1 MPGAKIS
8 QPFSEK
14 TIMTILKNKH
24 RKSVI
29 FSFVLLCG
37 ILAFSG
43 CGPSE
48 EERAEANEVYSGTL
62 AAIELV
68 SVQDSAYVES
78 IHFLM
83 REIQSPNLKKNKK
96 KIKSLNDSI
105 KKLDQKVSALQS
117 IIDTAKSRLKNEQS
131 EHGHSKLLLAAG
143 QMLDGYDSVVKKTY
157 PLLNQKLK
165 KISFPVKDA
174 DYSDILKLSFKADSS
189 LNSIIDKF
197 NMARAAFYEE
207 YSLQE
212 LRKK

>member
-1 MPGAKIS
+1 
-8 QPFSEK
+8 
-14 TIMTILKNKH
+14 MTILKKTH

-29 FSFVLLCG
+29 ISIVLLCG
-37 ILAFSG
+37 LLAFAG

-62 AAIELV
+62 SAIQMV
-68 SVQDSAYVES
+68 SVQDSAYVKS
-78 IHFLM
+78 INFLL
-83 REIQSPNLKKNKK
+83 REIQSPDLKKNKK

-105 KKLDQKVSALQS
+105 KKLDQKVTAIQS

-131 EHGHSKLLLAAG
+131 EHGSSKLLQAAG
-143 QMLDGYDSVVKKTY
+143 QMLDAYESVVKNTY

-165 KISFPVKDA
+165 KISFPIKDA

-189 LNSIIDKF
+189 LNSIIDQF
-197 NMARAAFYEE
+197 NIARSAFYEE

-212 LRKK
+212 FRKK